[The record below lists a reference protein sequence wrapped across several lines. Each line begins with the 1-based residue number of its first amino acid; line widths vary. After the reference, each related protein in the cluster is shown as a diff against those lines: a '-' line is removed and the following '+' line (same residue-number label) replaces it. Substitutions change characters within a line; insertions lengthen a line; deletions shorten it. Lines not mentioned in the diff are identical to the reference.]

1 MDTYTIS
8 EAAKLLAGQVT
19 KDALRKRVQRPEAP
33 GGLRSVKAPDGK
45 RRIPRSE
52 LERAGFRLDPAAPDA
67 SEVVREL
74 VEKIAAQEAELTRLR
89 ALPARLEASADAER
103 QAATE
108 AVKRA
113 QQAEQQARAAREELE
128 AIKAARWWKRRKILR
143 ASGSLP

>member
-8 EAAKLLAGQVT
+8 EAAKLLDGQVT

-33 GGLRSVKAPDGK
+33 GGLRSVKASDGK

-52 LERAGFRLDPAAPDA
+52 LERAGFRLDPAAADS

-74 VEKIAAQEAELTRLR
+74 VEKIASQEAELTRLR
-89 ALPARLEASADAER
+89 ALPARLEAEADAER

-108 AVKRA
+108 AAKRA
-113 QQAEQQARAAREELE
+113 SQAERQAQVVREQLE
-128 AIKAARWWKRRKILR
+128 AIKAARFWKRRRLLR
-143 ASGSLP
+143 DSGDSL